1 MIFLIIHIVRNGEK
15 ISNIL
20 NNYNI
25 SFDDLKTNNLHI
37 TDFSKLAQGT
47 KLRIPTL
54 NQETIQI
61 LNGSEPLVSSYYE
74 GNNIF
79 EEDNNVNNQDDNN
92 QDDNNIN
99 DNSNNG
105 NNTNNG
111 SNFRGLNI
119 LPGFGFPKVIRN
131 GKRQIYP
138 HFINKKNDK

>member
-1 MIFLIIHIVRNGEK
+1 MIIHIVRNGEK

-37 TDFSKLAQGT
+37 TDFNNLTAGT

-61 LNGSEPLVSSYYE
+61 LNASEPLVSSYYE
-74 GNNIF
+74 GNNNLFLDEDKDSNIK
-79 EEDNNVNNQDDNN
+79 DNNEVNNNN
-92 QDDNNIN
+92 SIKQ
-99 DNSNNG
+99 S
-105 NNTNNG
+105 

-119 LPGFGFPKVIRN
+119 LPGFGFPKVNREN
-131 GKRQIYP
+131 KRQIYP
-138 HFINKKNDK
+138 HFIKKKKDN

>member
-1 MIFLIIHIVRNGEK
+1 MIIHIVRSGEK

-37 TDFSKLAQGT
+37 TNFNQLQEGT

-61 LNGSEPLVSSYYE
+61 LNASEPLVSSYYE
-74 GNNIF
+74 GNNNLFLDDDKNSNIKD
-79 EEDNNVNNQDDNN
+79 DNEVNNNN
-92 QDDNNIN
+92 
-99 DNSNNG
+99 SLKHS
-105 NNTNNG
+105 

-119 LPGFGFPKVIRN
+119 LPGFGFPKTNRN
-131 GKRQIYP
+131 NKRQIYP
-138 HFINKKNDK
+138 HFIKKKNN